1 MIDQNFM
8 KELIIAGVVFS
19 IIVILFQ
26 LWALIDILKSDFREK
41 INKIIWILLV
51 CFFPVIGTIL
61 YFAIGKN
68 QKVSE

>member
-26 LWALIDILKSDFREK
+26 LWALIDILKSDF
-41 INKIIWILLV
+41 IWILLV